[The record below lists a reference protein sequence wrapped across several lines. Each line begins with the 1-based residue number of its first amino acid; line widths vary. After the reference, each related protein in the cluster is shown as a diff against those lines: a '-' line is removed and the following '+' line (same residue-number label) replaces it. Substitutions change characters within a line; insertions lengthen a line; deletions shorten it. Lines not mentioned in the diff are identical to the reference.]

1 MQKRKAYENCFSMP
15 RIFTCNSIWWIVFL
29 AVDLAQEI
37 SEMGHNVTIYTTD
50 LDFSNGSNKFNKK
63 LPRIE
68 KFEKF
73 LINRTHVWFSLKLFF
88 VNTSMSKEIE
98 NDKPDIIHTIGLR
111 SFQSIIAWRVSKKL
125 NIPLVVSD
133 QGGLTTHPFLAES
146 GFFLKTL
153 YKIQDFFIKKI
164 INDASVISV
173 ANEYEQKIFSSLN
186 KKSRIEIIRNGVNLK
201 KLVSKHNFK
210 EKYQINSNFILFVG
224 RFSKSKGI
232 ETLINAFSIVKNE
245 LKDSD
250 IRLVIMGVDFGY
262 QAEMEKL
269 IKKLNLSEEIKVIK
283 NPPRDDVISAY
294 GESEFLVLP
303 SQWELSPLVPLESFA
318 FKKPVISTNSHGI
331 PYTVQNNKNG
341 ILVEPE
347 NSLELS
353 NAIVKLLNDSKLRE
367 KLGLSGYNFVNE
379 ECNCV
384 SMAKN
389 SLKLYE
395 NILEEMQNELN
406 NE

>member
-1 MQKRKAYENCFSMP
+1 MKIALVCPASLPATQFGG
-15 RIFTCNSIWWIVFL
+15 IVFL

-50 LDFSNGSNKFNKK
+50 LDFSNGPNKFNKK

-153 YKIQDFFIKKI
+153 YKIQDFFIRKI

-186 KKSRIEIIRNGVNLK
+186 KKSRIKIIRNGVNLK

-245 LKDSD
+245 LKDSN
-250 IRLVIMGVDFGY
+250 IHLVIMGVDFGY

-347 NSLELS
+347 NSFELS
-353 NAIVKLLNDSKLRE
+353 NAIVKLLNDSELRE
-367 KLGLSGYNFVNE
+367 KLGQSGYNFVNE

-395 NILEEMQNELN
+395 DILEEMQNELN

>member
-1 MQKRKAYENCFSMP
+1 MKIALVCPASLPATQFGG
-15 RIFTCNSIWWIVFL
+15 IVFL

-68 KFEKF
+68 KFGKF

-232 ETLINAFSIVKNE
+232 ETLINAFSIVKNK
-245 LKDSD
+245 LKDSN
-250 IRLVIMGVDFGY
+250 IHLVIMGVDFGY

-347 NSLELS
+347 NSFELS
-353 NAIVKLLNDSKLRE
+353 NAIVKLLNDPELRN

-395 NILEEMQNELN
+395 DILEEMQNELN

>member
-1 MQKRKAYENCFSMP
+1 MKIALVCPASLPATQFGG
-15 RIFTCNSIWWIVFL
+15 IVFL

-250 IRLVIMGVDFGY
+250 IHLVIMGVDFGY

-347 NSLELS
+347 NSFELS
-353 NAIVKLLNDSKLRE
+353 NAIMKLLNDTELRE

-395 NILEEMQNELN
+395 DILEEMQNELN

>member
-1 MQKRKAYENCFSMP
+1 MKIALVCPASLPATQFGG
-15 RIFTCNSIWWIVFL
+15 IVFL

-164 INDASVISV
+164 INDASVISA

-245 LKDSD
+245 LKDSN
-250 IRLVIMGVDFGY
+250 IHLVIMGVDFGY

-331 PYTVQNNKNG
+331 PYTVQNNENG

-347 NSLELS
+347 NSFELS
-353 NAIVKLLNDSKLRE
+353 NAIVKLLNDPELRN

-395 NILEEMQNELN
+395 DILEEMQNKLN

>member
-1 MQKRKAYENCFSMP
+1 MKIALVCPASLPATQFGG
-15 RIFTCNSIWWIVFL
+15 IVFL
-29 AVDLAQEI
+29 AVDLAREI

-50 LDFSNGSNKFNKK
+50 LDFSNAPNKFNKK

-68 KFEKF
+68 KFGKF

-201 KLVSKHNFK
+201 KLVSKHNIK

-245 LKDSD
+245 LKVTD
-250 IRLVIMGVDFGY
+250 IHLVIMGVDFGY
-262 QAEMEKL
+262 QTEMEKL

-353 NAIVKLLNDSKLRE
+353 NAIVKLLNDSELRE
-367 KLGLSGYNFVNE
+367 KLGQSGYNFVNE

-395 NILEEMQNELN
+395 DILEEMQNKLN

>member
-1 MQKRKAYENCFSMP
+1 MKIALVCPASLPATQFGG
-15 RIFTCNSIWWIVFL
+15 IVFL
-29 AVDLAQEI
+29 AVDLAREI

-50 LDFSNGSNKFNKK
+50 LDFSNGPNKFNKK

-250 IRLVIMGVDFGY
+250 IHLVIMGVDFGY

-353 NAIVKLLNDSKLRE
+353 NAIVKLLNDSELRE

-395 NILEEMQNELN
+395 DILEEMQNELN

>member
-1 MQKRKAYENCFSMP
+1 MKIALVCPASLPATQFGG
-15 RIFTCNSIWWIVFL
+15 IVFL

-50 LDFSNGSNKFNKK
+50 LDFSNGPNKFNKK

-153 YKIQDFFIKKI
+153 YKIQDFFIRKI

-250 IRLVIMGVDFGY
+250 IHLVIMGVDFGY

-353 NAIVKLLNDSKLRE
+353 NAIVKLLNDSELRE
-367 KLGLSGYNFVNE
+367 KLGQSGYNFVNE

-395 NILEEMQNELN
+395 DILEEMQTRLN
-406 NE
+406 DE

>member
-1 MQKRKAYENCFSMP
+1 MKIALVCPASLPATQFGG
-15 RIFTCNSIWWIVFL
+15 IVFL

-50 LDFSNGSNKFNKK
+50 LDFSNGPNKFNKK

-250 IRLVIMGVDFGY
+250 IHLVIMGVDFGY
-262 QAEMEKL
+262 QNEMEKL

-353 NAIVKLLNDSKLRE
+353 NAIMKLLNDTGLRE

-395 NILEEMQNELN
+395 DILEEMQNELN

>member
-1 MQKRKAYENCFSMP
+1 MKIALVCPASLPATQFGG
-15 RIFTCNSIWWIVFL
+15 IVFL

-50 LDFSNGSNKFNKK
+50 LDFSNGPNKFNKK

-245 LKDSD
+245 QKDSD

-262 QAEMEKL
+262 QSEMEKL

-353 NAIVKLLNDSKLRE
+353 NAIVKLLNDSELRE
-367 KLGLSGYNFVNE
+367 KLGQSGYNFVNE

-395 NILEEMQNELN
+395 DILEEMQNELN

>member
-1 MQKRKAYENCFSMP
+1 MKIALVCPASLPATQFGG
-15 RIFTCNSIWWIVFL
+15 IVFL

-50 LDFSNGSNKFNKK
+50 LDFSNGPNKFNKK

-232 ETLINAFSIVKNE
+232 ETLINAFSIIKNE
-245 LKDSD
+245 LKVTD
-250 IRLVIMGVDFGY
+250 IHLVIMGVDFGY

-353 NAIVKLLNDSKLRE
+353 NAIVKLLNDSELRE

-379 ECNCV
+379 ECNCI

-395 NILEEMQNELN
+395 GILEETQNELN
-406 NE
+406 DE

>member
-1 MQKRKAYENCFSMP
+1 MKIALVCPASLPATQFGG
-15 RIFTCNSIWWIVFL
+15 IVFL
-29 AVDLAQEI
+29 AVDLAREI
-37 SEMGHNVTIYTTD
+37 SEMGHEVTIYTTD
-50 LDFSNGSNKFNKK
+50 LDFSNGPNKFNKK

-232 ETLINAFSIVKNE
+232 ETLIHAFNIIQKNN
-245 LKDSD
+245 KFSN
-250 IRLVIMGVDFGY
+250 IHLVIMGVDFGY
-262 QAEMEKL
+262 EQSMEEL
-269 IKKLNLSEEIKVIK
+269 IKINKLSEKIIVIK

-294 GESEFLVLP
+294 GESEFLILP

-318 FKKPVISTNSHGI
+318 FKKPVISTKSHGI
-331 PYTVQNNKNG
+331 PFTVQDNKNG
-341 ILVEPE
+341 ILVEPN
-347 NSLELS
+347 NSNQLS
-353 NAIVKLLNDSKLRE
+353 DAIIKLLLDEQLRI
-367 KLGLSGYNFVNE
+367 KLGLSGYDFVHE
-379 ECNCV
+379 ECNSI

-395 NILEEMQNELN
+395 ELLKIN
-406 NE
+406 HNK